1 MTPHKDQRYEV
12 IIPRTTILDMQY
24 GGRQFIPLIYIYI
37 YVKKKEYMIGIDII
51 TKVIFDYLF

>member
-37 YVKKKEYMIGIDII
+37 YVKKKNI
-51 TKVIFDYLF
+51 